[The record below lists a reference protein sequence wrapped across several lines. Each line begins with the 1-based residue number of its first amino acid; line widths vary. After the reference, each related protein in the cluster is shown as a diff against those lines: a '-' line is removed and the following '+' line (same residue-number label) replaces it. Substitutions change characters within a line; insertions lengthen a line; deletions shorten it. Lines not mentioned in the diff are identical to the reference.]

1 MIDTVRTK
9 LKRFFSAG
17 AKPTGAQ
24 FAELID
30 HCMIGEDD
38 GIRIDEQGNAELTD
52 NLTVRGDLRVDG
64 TVWLANSA
72 NNTAQSAA
80 SHSNSNAHSLPVG
93 AIILWFGEGLPDGYA
108 LCDGLQGRPTMLYEN
123 SVINNVLMDNIR
135 MNRVQVDKRSSAM
148 EKSAKTTAL
157 TDVKYIIKIR

>member
-38 GIRIDEQGNAELTD
+38 GIRIDEHGNAELTD

-64 TVWLANSA
+64 TVWLANRS
-72 NNTAQSAA
+72 NNTAPNAA
-80 SHSNSNAHSLPVG
+80 SHSNGSAHSLPVG
-93 AIILWFGEGLPDGYA
+93 AIILWFGEDLPDGYA
-108 LCDGLQGRPTMLYEN
+108 LCDGLQGRPTMLYEY
-123 SVINNVLMDNIR
+123 SVMNNVLIDKQNIT
-135 MNRVQVDKRSSAM
+135 M
-148 EKSAKTTAL
+148 ENPAKTTAL